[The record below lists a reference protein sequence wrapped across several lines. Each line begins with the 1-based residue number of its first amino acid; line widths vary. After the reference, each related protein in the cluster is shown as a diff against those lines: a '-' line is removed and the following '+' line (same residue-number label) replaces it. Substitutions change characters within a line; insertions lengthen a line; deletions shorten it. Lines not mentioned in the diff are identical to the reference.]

1 MAKRLS
7 FDVITVTGKRKRALA
22 KATIQSGNGEIKINS
37 RPIAFLSEFRRLY
50 LLEPIRILEH
60 QSMPLNF
67 NISVK
72 VSGGGTEGQVEAARL
87 SIARALIKFTKSQDL
102 KKIFLSYDRN
112 MLIQDTRHKEAYKP
126 NDSKARAK
134 RQKSYR

>member
-1 MAKRLS
+1 MAKKLN

-22 KATIQSGNGEIKINS
+22 KATIQQGSGKILLNS
-37 RPIAFLSEFRRLY
+37 RPITFLSEFRKLY
-50 LLEPIRILEH
+50 LSEPVRILEN
-60 QSMPLNF
+60 QGMPINF
-67 NISVK
+67 NISIR
-72 VSGGGTEGQVEAARL
+72 VSGGGSEGQIEAARL

-102 KKIFLSYDRN
+102 KKVFLNYDRN
-112 MLIQDTRHKEAYKP
+112 MLIQDTRHKESYKP